1 MNLSSATF
9 EFGRITQNNG
19 HYAAAITPFKFIN
32 VTDFGN
38 NRKLMCDFL
47 HVLVIN
53 TNLHPI
59 SHHRFCVTAD
69 YWSNLRF
76 RQGVPFFNSSFGVNP

>member
-47 HVLVIN
+47 HVLVIL
-53 TNLHPI
+53 TYILFLI
-59 SHHRFCVTAD
+59 IVSALLQTIGQICAFDRGYLSLTAR
-69 YWSNLRF
+69 S
-76 RQGVPFFNSSFGVNP
+76 G